1 MRIYNVSPIYTNP
14 IFKTKTKAK
23 PKFSQESIADLA
35 VFRHHIYEFHTGIRN
50 LFLTTEKS
58 KYKELITNRLER
70 DKIAYTIHDISDD
83 KINVYFG
90 AQQCVDVVKSFNN
103 KNLKKL
109 TPEQDF
115 ILGIMLGYDRVKEC
129 ERYLNILNGKIKL
142 G

>member
-1 MRIYNVSPIYTNP
+1 MRIYSISPIHNSKTN
-14 IFKTKTKAK
+14 FKAIK
-23 PKFSQESIADLA
+23 PKISQEAIADLA

-58 KYKELITNRLER
+58 EYKDIIKNRLEK
-70 DKIAYTIHDISDD
+70 DKIDYTIHDIG
-83 KINVYFG
+83 KNRINVYFG
-90 AQQCVDVVKSFNN
+90 AKQCVDVVKSFAQPDV
-103 KNLKKL
+103 KKL

-129 ERYLNILNGKIKL
+129 ERYLKILNGIIKL